1 MSELILCNVF
11 IIHENDTFY
20 LQVSFNSSLFFI
32 LHFFQKGR
40 KKVKKKIR
48 HFLQQNAFLG
58 LATMQSLNFRYYFE
72 GKFSQNYRIS
82 VVCY

>member
-40 KKVKKKIR
+40 KKVKKKI
-48 HFLQQNAFLG
+48 
-58 LATMQSLNFRYYFE
+58 TSLSTAKCLSRTGCHAKFE
-72 GKFSQNYRIS
+72 LLL
-82 VVCY
+82 